1 MMRRFLLV
9 SLVVAFVV
17 VAGFSGMVRAE
28 NYDVGLAISTLDNPF
43 FVDLRDGAQD
53 AAEEHGV
60 NLTVYDAGDDAATQ
74 MSNVE
79 DMVITGMDLIVINP
93 VDGDAIV
100 PAIEEAQ
107 MADIPVITVDRGA
120 ETEVDV
126 HIASDNIAGGEM
138 AAEHL
143 AELLGDTGQ
152 VIEIEGIPGTSAAR
166 ERGEGFNAVMDE
178 KEDIEI
184 IARQPAGFSRS
195 EGMSVMEDLLE
206 AHPQF
211 DGLFAH
217 NDEMALGAIE
227 ALDAADR
234 LDEVFVVGFDAIDD
248 ALAAIEEGSLD
259 ATIAQQPVVMGELSI
274 EYAVNFLAG
283 EEVDDFVPVPLELI
297 TQ

>member
-1 MMRRFLLV
+1 MRRLLLV

-17 VAGFSGMVRAE
+17 VAGFSGMVSAE
-28 NYDVGLAISTLDNPF
+28 DYDIGLAISTLDNPF
-43 FVDLRDGAQD
+43 FVDLRDGALD

-79 DMVITGMDLIVINP
+79 DMVITGMDLIIINP

-107 MADIPVITVDRGA
+107 MANIPVITVDRGA

-143 AELLGDTGQ
+143 AELLEDTGRA
-152 VIEIEGIPGTSAAR
+152 IEMEGIPGTSAAR

-178 KEDIEI
+178 KENIEI

-248 ALAAIEEGSLD
+248 ALVAIEEGRLD
-259 ATIAQQPVVMGELSI
+259 ATIAQQPVVMGELSV
-274 EYAVNFLAG
+274 EYAVNLLEG
-283 EEVDDFVPVPLELI
+283 EEVDAFVPVPLELI